1 MIYIINCN
9 NENKIVSFNILNN
22 ISEHVTLVQFM
33 DSIGNVNHAVSVVGS
48 WIFDSKYKK
57 YLQFPIEYLNL
68 IFLVL
73 KKRKY
78 LNFIHSVL

>member
-1 MIYIINCN
+1 
-9 NENKIVSFNILNN
+9 
-22 ISEHVTLVQFM
+22 M